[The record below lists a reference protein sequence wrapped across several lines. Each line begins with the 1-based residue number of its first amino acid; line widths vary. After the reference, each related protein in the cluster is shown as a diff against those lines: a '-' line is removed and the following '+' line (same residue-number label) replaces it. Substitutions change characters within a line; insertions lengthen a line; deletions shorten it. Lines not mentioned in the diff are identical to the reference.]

1 MRARLLFVHTCKPS
15 QDRMVSRPMTTATAA
30 KQQWLLSNIRGRSSP
45 CLRHRSVHPPRLNLP
60 PTHPI
65 HTSPRIPP
73 PPTGSP
79 SLSEEGN
86 IAGRVLTRSASPS
99 LKPNLFLEH
108 SAIQECR
115 HYALR
120 RSKLTLLCRFS
131 LRKKSNPACHQS
143 AREVIQGLGD
153 YVLGYVA
160 YLQGSPCIAQ
170 VISVDRDLINIY
182 VRRANH
188 SAKLQLTS

>member
-1 MRARLLFVHTCKPS
+1 MQTQSGPHGVSSHDDSNCSKTTMAAQQYQRTLEPLSPASQRPS
-15 QDRMVSRPMTTATAA
+15 SSSEPPSDS
-30 KQQWLLSNIRGRSSP
+30 SNP
-45 CLRHRSVHPPRLNLP
+45 YLP
-60 PTHPI
+60 
-65 HTSPRIPP
+65 SYSP